1 MSKIGLIIAGIYMS
15 FIALRSENKY
25 QKILGA
31 LAGLLITVGLVIKYY
46 ILKI

>member
-15 FIALRSENKY
+15 FMALRSKNKY

-31 LAGLLITVGLVIKYY
+31 LASLLTIGLVIKYY

>member
-25 QKILGA
+25 QKILGTLCA
-31 LAGLLITVGLVIKYY
+31 ILTVMLIFKYY
-46 ILKI
+46 IIKA

>member
-31 LAGLLITVGLVIKYY
+31 LAAILTIALAIKYY
-46 ILKI
+46 VLKI